1 MEKVIEIKNLKKY
14 YKGIKAVDGVSL
26 EVEKGKIIAILGPNG
41 AGKTT
46 TVETLEGLREATSGD
61 IYYFGNKVNKISQEI
76 KERIGVQL
84 QSNAFFENLTVKEII
99 KAFGGLYEKS
109 ISVSTLLDR
118 FKLIEKKNS
127 KIKNLSGG
135 QLQRVAL
142 AVSVVNDPDI
152 VFLDEPTTGLD
163 PQARRNLWEEIETLK
178 KDGKTVIL
186 TTHYMEE
193 AEKLAD
199 KIYIFDMGKVI
210 AEGTMKSLIDSLN
223 MSSVIEFETDSS
235 EELKNIFNNLKSI
248 DEKFE
253 IETDK
258 VEEDLIKLMETSK
271 EKDILINNIFIRK
284 PNLEDVFLHLTGRSL
299 RE

>member
-14 YKGIKAVDGVSL
+14 YKGVKAVDGVSL
-26 EVEKGKIIAILGPNG
+26 SVEKGKIIAILGPNG

-46 TVETLEGLREATSGD
+46 TVETLEGLREATSGE
-61 IYYFGNKVNKISQEI
+61 IFYFGKKVKKITQNI
-76 KERIGVQL
+76 KEKIGVQL
-84 QSNAFFENLTVKEII
+84 QSNSFFENLTVKEII

-109 ISVSTLLDR
+109 IPVVTLLDR
-118 FKLIEKKNS
+118 FKLEEKKNS

-142 AVSVVNDPDI
+142 AVSVVNDPEI

-163 PQARRNLWEEIETLK
+163 PQARRNLWEEIENLK
-178 KDGKTVIL
+178 NDGKTIIL

-210 AEGTMKSLIDSLN
+210 AEGTMNSLIDSLN
-223 MSSVIEFETDSS
+223 MSSVIEFETEDTT
-235 EELKNIFNNLKSI
+235 KLKSVFSNIKKI
-248 DEKFE
+248 DDKYE
-253 IETDK
+253 IETDN
-258 VEEDLIKLMETSK
+258 VEEDLIKLMDFSK
-271 EKDILINNIFIRK
+271 NENLIINNIFIRK

>member
-1 MEKVIEIKNLKKY
+1 MENVIEIKNLKKY
-14 YKGIKAVDGVSL
+14 YKGVKAVDGVSL
-26 EVEKGKIIAILGPNG
+26 TVEKGKIIAILGPNG

-46 TVETLEGLREATSGD
+46 TVETLEGLREATSGE
-61 IYYFGNKVNKISQEI
+61 IYYFGEKVNKISYEI
-76 KERIGVQL
+76 KEKIGVQL
-84 QSNAFFENLTVKEII
+84 QSNSFFENLNVKEII

-109 ISVSTLLDR
+109 IPVATLLER
-118 FKLIEKKNS
+118 FKLKEKKNS

-163 PQARRNLWEEIETLK
+163 PQARRNLWEEIEKLK
-178 KDGKTVIL
+178 KDGKTIIL

-210 AEGTMKSLIDSLN
+210 AEGTMKSLIDSIN
-223 MSSVIEFETDSS
+223 MSSVIEFETDS
-235 EELKNIFNNLKSI
+235 EDHIKNEFPNLNAFDQKY
-248 DEKFE
+248 E
-253 IETDK
+253 IETDN
-258 VEEDLIKLMETSK
+258 VEKDLIKLMEISK
-271 EKDILINNIFIRK
+271 EKDFLINNIFIRK

>member
-1 MEKVIEIKNLKKY
+1 MGKIIEIKNLKKY
-14 YKGIKAVDGVSL
+14 YKNVKAVDDVSL
-26 EVEKGKIIAILGPNG
+26 TVEKGNIVAILGPNG

-46 TVETLEGLREATSGD
+46 TVEILEGLREATSGD
-61 IYYFGNKVNKISQEI
+61 IYYFNKKVKKIDQEI
-76 KERIGVQL
+76 KEKIGVQL
-84 QSNAFFENLTVKEII
+84 QNNSFFENLTVKEII
-99 KAFGGLYEKS
+99 KAFAGLYKKS
-109 ISVSTLLDR
+109 VPVSSLLER
-118 FKLIEKKNS
+118 FKLEDKKNS

-142 AVSVVNDPDI
+142 AVSVVNDPEI

-163 PQARRNLWEEIETLK
+163 PQARRNLWEEIEKLK
-178 KDGKTVIL
+178 EEGKTIIL

-210 AEGTMKSLIDSLN
+210 AEGTLDSLIDSLD
-223 MSSVIEFETDSS
+223 MSSVIQFET
-235 EELKNIFNNLKSI
+235 EEKNNLKEYFSKVI
-248 DEKFE
+248 IVENKYE
-253 IETDK
+253 IETNN
-258 VEEDLIKLMETSK
+258 VEKDLIKIMEISK
-271 EKDILINNIFIRK
+271 GKDLRINNIFIRK